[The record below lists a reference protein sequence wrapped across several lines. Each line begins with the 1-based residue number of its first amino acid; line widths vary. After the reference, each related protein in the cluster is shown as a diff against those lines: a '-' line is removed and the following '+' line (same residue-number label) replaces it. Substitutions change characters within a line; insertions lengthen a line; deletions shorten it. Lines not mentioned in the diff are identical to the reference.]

1 MIRAPSIEEST
12 GYTLAKVCKA
22 HRGNVGELLA
32 GVGLHVGQD
41 MVLIELWRDDGLRGG
56 ELAERLGVE
65 PPTVTKMLRR
75 LERCGLVSR
84 RQDPED
90 ARSFRVYL
98 TDEGRSLEE
107 PVARC
112 WESADGKV
120 LAGMS
125 AEERRTFHRLLTKV
139 RANLDPRFEAR

>member
-1 MIRAPSIEEST
+1 MIRSRSVKETT
-12 GYTLAKVCKA
+12 GFTLAKVCRA

-32 GVGLHVGQD
+32 DVGLHVGQE
-41 MVLIELWRDDGLRGG
+41 MVLFELWREDGLRGG

-84 RQDPED
+84 SQDPED
-90 ARSFRVYL
+90 ARSLRVYL
-98 TDEGRSLEE
+98 TEEGRSLEE
-107 PVARC
+107 PVVRC
-112 WESADGKV
+112 WERVEEKS

-125 AEERRTFHRLLTKV
+125 ADERRTLHRLLTKV
-139 RANLDPRFEAR
+139 RANLNPDFEAR

>member
-1 MIRAPSIEEST
+1 MIRDRSIKETT
-12 GYTLAKVCKA
+12 GFTLAKVCRA
-22 HRGNVGELLA
+22 HRGKVGELLA
-32 GVGLHVGQD
+32 EVGLHVGQE
-41 MVLIELWRDDGLRGG
+41 MVLIELWREDGLRGG

-84 RQDPED
+84 RQDSED

-98 TDEGRSLEE
+98 TDEGRALEE
-107 PVARC
+107 PVVRC
-112 WESADGKV
+112 WESVEEKA

-125 AEERRTFHRLLTKV
+125 AG
-139 RANLDPRFEAR
+139 